1 MLSNFYP
8 YLVENG
14 FNQKLLF
21 CTSHDAH
28 AQSQQHEDTLNSVCA
43 HKEEEEEDCDGH
55 NVVGLLPRSLWNSCN
70 ECPLPFCS
78 LLIYLVNFR
87 LFDRLVVY
95 KRYMTFY
102 VI

>member
-43 HKEEEEEDCDGH
+43 HKEEEENPEIKSTTLSAVTP
-55 NVVGLLPRSLWNSCN
+55 NLMV
-70 ECPLPFCS
+70 
-78 LLIYLVNFR
+78 FR
-87 LFDRLVVY
+87 EG
-95 KRYMTFY
+95 
-102 VI
+102 